1 MKKTVS
7 EPTLVII
14 TGPTAV
20 GKTQVSADIARR
32 LGTEIISA
40 DARQFY
46 RELKIGTAPPGPELL
61 ARVPHHFVG
70 HLSIFD
76 YYNVSLFEQ
85 QALKVLQGIFSR
97 SAYAVVTGGSGL
109 YLDTLCQGIGVLP
122 DADPAIRAYVQ
133 GFYGE
138 RGLEGLRSWLKRI
151 DPVYYEKVDLANPN
165 RMIRGIEVY
174 LSAGIRYSELRRHQ
188 PVRRDFRIRRLVLN
202 RDRAELFRRINGRV
216 DEMVRLGLVE
226 EAVAFF
232 PHRELN
238 ALNTVG
244 YKELFNWLSN
254 LYPLH
259 ESLEKIRTN
268 SRRYAKRQLTWFKRY
283 PDAAWFHPDD
293 LMGMM
298 GFITNGKPAIRPSG
312 SS

>member
-1 MKKTVS
+1 MAGRQTTPKVWMKMAS

-20 GKTQVSADIARR
+20 GKTILSAEVAHR

-46 RELKIGTAPPGPELL
+46 RELEIGTAPPGPELL
-61 ARVPHHFVG
+61 DLVPHHFVG

-85 QALKVLQGIFSR
+85 QALEVLQQVFSR

-109 YLDTLCQGIGVLP
+109 YLDTLCHGIGTLP
-122 DADPAIRAYVQ
+122 DADPVTRAYVQ
-133 GFYGE
+133 GVYRE
-138 RGLEGLRSWLKRI
+138 TGLEGLRSWLKRI
-151 DPVYYEKVDLANPN
+151 DPAYYETVDLANPN

-174 LSAGIRYSELRRHQ
+174 LSAGIPYSELRRHQ
-188 PVRRDFRIRRLVLN
+188 PVRRNFRIKRLMLN
-202 RDRAELFRRINGRV
+202 RDRGELFRRINVRV
-216 DEMVRLGLVE
+216 DDMVRMGLVE
-226 EAVAFF
+226 EAVRFF
-232 PHRELN
+232 PHRMLN

-244 YKELFNWLSN
+244 YKELFSWLSN
-254 LYPLH
+254 LYDLRTA
-259 ESLEKIRTN
+259 LEKIKTN

-293 LMGMM
+293 LDGIMR
-298 GFITNGKPAIRPSG
+298 FITER
-312 SS
+312 